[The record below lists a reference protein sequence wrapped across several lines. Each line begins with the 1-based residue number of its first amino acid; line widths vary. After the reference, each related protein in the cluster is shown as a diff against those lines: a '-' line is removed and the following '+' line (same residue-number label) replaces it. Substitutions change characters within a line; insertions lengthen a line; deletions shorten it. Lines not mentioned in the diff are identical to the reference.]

1 MVPVL
6 EVYDASS
13 GDDRLVG
20 TARFSLRRGSIS
32 TTFAYDEAW
41 LANGRGSYVIDPDLP
56 LMAGSQ
62 HCSGIPGAF
71 RDCSPDRWGR
81 TLIKRE
87 AREEALQNDLPLHQ
101 LDDVDFLIGVFD
113 QTREGALRFCEPG
126 GSFLAASSPI
136 PPIVQ
141 LPALLHASYDVARDD
156 AGRDEIK
163 ALLAAGSGSLGGARP
178 KASVC
183 DGERLLLAKFSHPED
198 EWNVMAWEKTAL
210 DLARMAGIPT
220 PACQLIRVGDE
231 SVLLLDR
238 FDRESSRIAGLRI
251 PYMSGMTILE
261 SADGETSDYAELAE
275 SIALLAKTASQEL
288 RELFKRVVF
297 SVAINNTDDHM
308 RNWGFLRHDRSWQL
322 SPLFDVNPNPYMDAR
337 RVTSIAGE
345 KEGRDATGV
354 RDLAAYCGVS
364 PDEASAVV
372 ENVLQ
377 TVGQWRV
384 VAKKNGCPKR
394 ELEMFQ
400 PVFEHR
406 AHDLQEAFTRKASCC
421 ARA

>member
-87 AREEALQNDLPLHQ
+87 PREEALQNDLPLHQ

-210 DLARMAGIPT
+210 DLAKMAGIST

-238 FDRESSRIAGLRI
+238 FDREGSRIAGLRI
-251 PYMSGMTILE
+251 PYMSGMTVLG
-261 SADGETSDYAELAE
+261 STDGESRDYIELAE
-275 SIALLAKTASQEL
+275 AITLFASEASQEL
-288 RELFKRVVF
+288 GELFRRVTF
-297 SVAINNTDDHM
+297 SIAINNTEDHL
-308 RNWGFLRHDRSWQL
+308 RNWGFLRHGKSWQL
-322 SPLFDVNPNPYMDAR
+322 SPIFDVNPNPYANAR
-337 RVTSIAGE
+337 RVTAIAG
-345 KEGRDATGV
+345 DAHGKDSV
-354 RDLAAYCGVS
+354 GLRDLAAYCGIP
-364 PDEASAVV
+364 PDEALTNVESVLRAV
-372 ENVLQ
+372 E
-377 TVGQWRV
+377 QWHM

-400 PVFEHR
+400 PVFEHKAR
-406 AHDLQEAFTRKASCC
+406 ELQKAF
-421 ARA
+421 AR

>member
-1 MVPVL
+1 MVPLL

-13 GDDRLVG
+13 GNNRLIG
-20 TARFSLRRGSIS
+20 TARFSLRRGAIS
-32 TTFAYDEAW
+32 TTFAYGDAW
-41 LANGRGSYVIDPDLP
+41 LAEGQDSYAIDPALP
-56 LMAGSQ
+56 LMAGSR

-81 TLIKRE
+81 TLIKRD
-87 AREEALQNDLPLHQ
+87 AREEALQKDLSLHQ
-101 LDDVDFLIGVFD
+101 LDDVDFLIRVFD

-126 GSFLAASSPI
+126 GDFLAASLPV
-136 PPIVQ
+136 PPIIQ
-141 LPALLHASYDVARDD
+141 LPALIHASHDVARDD

-183 DGERLLLAKFSHPED
+183 DGDRLLLAKFSHPED

-210 DLARMAGIPT
+210 DLAKMAGISIPT
-220 PACQLIRVGDE
+220 CQLIRVGNE

-238 FDRESSRIAGLRI
+238 FDRENSRIAGFRV
-251 PYMSGMTILE
+251 PYMSGMTVLG
-261 SADGETSDYAELAE
+261 SADGESRDYAELAE
-275 SIALLAKTASQEL
+275 AIAFFADEATQEL
-288 RELFKRVVF
+288 RELFKRVTF

-308 RNWGFLRHDRSWQL
+308 RNWGFLRFSRGWRL
-322 SPLFDVNPNPYMDAR
+322 SPIFDVNPNPYMDVR

-345 KEGRDATGV
+345 AEGRDATGL
-354 RDLAAYCGVS
+354 RDLATYCGVS

-377 TVGQWRV
+377 AVDQWHAA
-384 VAKKNGCPKR
+384 AKKNGCPKR

>member
-87 AREEALQNDLPLHQ
+87 PREEALQNDLPLHQ

-210 DLARMAGIPT
+210 DLAKMAGIPT
-220 PACQLIRVGDE
+220 PACQLIRVGNE

-238 FDRESSRIAGLRI
+238 FDREGSRIAGLRI
-251 PYMSGMTILE
+251 PYMSGMTVLGNT
-261 SADGETSDYAELAE
+261 DGESRDYIELAE
-275 SIALLAKTASQEL
+275 AITLFASEASQEL
-288 RELFKRVVF
+288 GELFRRVTF
-297 SVAINNTDDHM
+297 SIAINNTDDHL
-308 RNWGFLRHDRSWQL
+308 RNWGFLRHGKSWRL
-322 SPLFDVNPNPYMDAR
+322 SPIFDVNPNPYANAR
-337 RVTSIAGE
+337 RVTAIAG
-345 KEGRDATGV
+345 DAHGKDSV
-354 RDLAAYCGVS
+354 GLRDLAAYCGIP
-364 PDEASAVV
+364 PDEALTNVESVLRAV
-372 ENVLQ
+372 E
-377 TVGQWRV
+377 QWHM

-400 PVFEHR
+400 PVFEHKAR
-406 AHDLQEAFTRKASCC
+406 ELQKAF
-421 ARA
+421 AR

>member
-41 LANGRGSYVIDPDLP
+41 LANGQDSYVIDPDLP

-126 GSFLAASSPI
+126 GSFLAVSSPI

-220 PACQLIRVGDE
+220 PACQLIRVGNE

-238 FDRESSRIAGLRI
+238 FDREGSRIAGLRI
-251 PYMSGMTILE
+251 PYMSGMTVLGNT
-261 SADGETSDYAELAE
+261 DGESRDYIELAE
-275 SIALLAKTASQEL
+275 AITLFASEASQEL
-288 RELFKRVVF
+288 GELFRRVTF
-297 SVAINNTDDHM
+297 SIAINNTDDHL
-308 RNWGFLRHDRSWQL
+308 RNWGFLRHGKSWRL
-322 SPLFDVNPNPYMDAR
+322 SPIFDVNPNPYANAR
-337 RVTSIAGE
+337 RVTAIAG
-345 KEGRDATGV
+345 DAHGKDSV
-354 RDLAAYCGVS
+354 GLRDLAAYCGIP
-364 PDEASAVV
+364 PDEALTNVESVLRAV
-372 ENVLQ
+372 E
-377 TVGQWRV
+377 QWHM

-400 PVFEHR
+400 PVFEHKAR
-406 AHDLQEAFTRKASCC
+406 ELQKAF
-421 ARA
+421 AR

>member
-41 LANGRGSYVIDPDLP
+41 LANGQGSYVIDPDLP

-220 PACQLIRVGDE
+220 PACQLIRVGNE

-238 FDRESSRIAGLRI
+238 FDREGSRIAGLRI
-251 PYMSGMTILE
+251 PYMSGMTVLGNT
-261 SADGETSDYAELAE
+261 DGESRDYIELAE
-275 SIALLAKTASQEL
+275 AITLFASEASQEL
-288 RELFKRVVF
+288 GELFRRVTF
-297 SVAINNTDDHM
+297 SIAINNTDDHL
-308 RNWGFLRHDRSWQL
+308 RNWGFLRHGKSWRL
-322 SPLFDVNPNPYMDAR
+322 SPIFDVNPNPYANAR
-337 RVTSIAGE
+337 RVTAIAG
-345 KEGRDATGV
+345 DAHGKDSV
-354 RDLAAYCGVS
+354 GLRDLAAYCGIP
-364 PDEASAVV
+364 PDEALTNVESVLRAV
-372 ENVLQ
+372 E
-377 TVGQWRV
+377 QWHM

-400 PVFEHR
+400 PVFEHKAR
-406 AHDLQEAFTRKASCC
+406 ELQKAF
-421 ARA
+421 AR

>member
-20 TARFSLRRGSIS
+20 TARFSLRRGAIS
-32 TTFAYDEAW
+32 TTFAYGETW
-41 LANGRGSYVIDPDLP
+41 LTGGRSSYAIDPAFP
-56 LMAGSQ
+56 LMADPQ
-62 HCSGIPGAF
+62 HCSGLPGVF

-87 AREEALQNDLPLHQ
+87 AREEALQKDLPLHQ

-141 LPALLHASYDVARDD
+141 LPALVHASHDVAKDD

-183 DGERLLLAKFSHPED
+183 DGGHLLLAKFSHPED

-210 DLARMAGIPT
+210 DLAKMAGIFT

-238 FDRESSRIAGLRI
+238 FDREGSRIAGLRI
-251 PYMSGMTILE
+251 PYMSGMTVLG
-261 SADGETSDYAELAE
+261 STDGESRDYIELAE
-275 SIALLAKTASQEL
+275 AITLFASEASQEL
-288 RELFKRVVF
+288 GELFRRVTF
-297 SVAINNTDDHM
+297 SIAINNTDDHL
-308 RNWGFLRHDRSWQL
+308 RNWGFLRHGKSWRL
-322 SPLFDVNPNPYMDAR
+322 SPIFDVNPNPYANAR
-337 RVTSIAGE
+337 RVTAIAG
-345 KEGRDATGV
+345 DAHGKDSV
-354 RDLAAYCGVS
+354 GLRDLAAYCGIP
-364 PDEASAVV
+364 PDEALTNVESVLRAV
-372 ENVLQ
+372 E
-377 TVGQWRV
+377 QWHM
-384 VAKKNGCPKR
+384 VARKNGCPKR

-400 PVFEHR
+400 PVFEHKAR
-406 AHDLQEAFTRKASCC
+406 ELQKAF
-421 ARA
+421 AR

>member
-87 AREEALQNDLPLHQ
+87 PREEALQNDLPLHQ

-210 DLARMAGIPT
+210 DLAKMAGIST

-238 FDRESSRIAGLRI
+238 FDREGSRIAGLRI
-251 PYMSGMTILE
+251 PYMSGMTVLG
-261 SADGETSDYAELAE
+261 STDGESRDYIELAE
-275 SIALLAKTASQEL
+275 AITLFASEASQEL
-288 RELFKRVVF
+288 GELFRRVTF
-297 SVAINNTDDHM
+297 SIAINNTDDHL
-308 RNWGFLRHDRSWQL
+308 RNWGFLRHGKSWQL
-322 SPLFDVNPNPYMDAR
+322 SPIFDVNPNPYANAR
-337 RVTSIAGE
+337 RVTAIAG
-345 KEGRDATGV
+345 DAHGKDSV
-354 RDLAAYCGVS
+354 GLRDLAAYCGIP
-364 PDEASAVV
+364 PDEALTNVESVLRAV
-372 ENVLQ
+372 E
-377 TVGQWRV
+377 QWHM

-400 PVFEHR
+400 PVFEHKAR
-406 AHDLQEAFTRKASCC
+406 ELQKAF
-421 ARA
+421 AR